1 MLITTKVINFF
12 SEIFC
17 SNLIIIYSH
26 WRKNKSLRF
35 ILRAKNQLEIKA
47 NTRVVILAGN
57 DYNPCAT
64 LKNNISWFRGNQ
76 AEFNDLRF
84 LGASGRGLKI
94 KIFLFENRRF
104 FFR

>member
-1 MLITTKVINFF
+1 MEVKG
-12 SEIFC
+12 
-17 SNLIIIYSH
+17 
-26 WRKNKSLRF
+26 
-35 ILRAKNQLEIKA
+35 

-84 LGASGRGLKI
+84 LGASGRGLLKLREREREA
-94 KIFLFENRRF
+94 KFVCH
-104 FFR
+104 

>member
-1 MLITTKVINFF
+1 MFERMILKYQFCF
-12 SEIFC
+12 SSF
-17 SNLIIIYSH
+17 SH

-35 ILRAKNQLEIKA
+35 ILRTKNEIEIKS

-57 DYNPCAT
+57 DYNPSAT

-84 LGASGRGLKI
+84 LGVSGRGLNKNI
-94 KIFLFENRRF
+94 LFLSFKNSF
-104 FFR
+104 I